1 MHLLPHSFALQ
12 APSPNGRMREQQH
25 SSSQLLFIYFE
36 SLPHLLPRQA
46 FSFSDTFKS

>member
-1 MHLLPHSFALQ
+1 
-12 APSPNGRMREQQH
+12 MREQQH

-46 FSFSDTFKS
+46 FSFGSVSRKSGCRIVSVRTEKPRP